1 MWYCELRDSCAIY
14 SQVTANQLLAHLRT
28 LCTILHE
35 IDSIT
40 ILPSIM
46 SMYEDVESMPE
57 YINVLEDA
65 RKRSACAAM
74 TITNE
79 QVMAIASHAV
89 FASGN

>member
-1 MWYCELRDSCAIY
+1 
-14 SQVTANQLLAHLRT
+14 
-28 LCTILHE
+28 
-35 IDSIT
+35 
-40 ILPSIM
+40 M

-65 RKRSACAAM
+65 RKRSTCAAM

-89 FASGN
+89 FANGN